1 MLKKIIAAVL
11 SVLTALC
18 LALPAFAVRNIN
30 DTDSTYE
37 SMTAGAGLRESEP
50 KKYTFTIDGLNDNA
64 LYYEK
69 LLSFVALGDDGE
81 EYPVTVWVEK
91 ESPNGYFLLLTK
103 EDGDLYPIEG
113 CIQEKKHELPN
124 RTETY
129 TLIFYSSK
137 LTIETPGGKYREY
150 TLMSDIDNF
159 EEITVINKK
168 VKKIASPVQ
177 SSETDAEPVTGA
189 IQASGTTVG
198 NNENTKGIV
207 STTAADKDN
216 DGGSVSKSTMMT
228 IVVLV
233 LVLVIVL
240 IVLAVCILGRGN
252 VAGIKKIFK
261 NILSK
266 VNKQPAR
273 EKQPHKKKNS
283 EQPQPNGRSKTE
295 PNYRSKA
302 LPPNIETSTPKRTA
316 KSSSN
321 IDVPVNNA
329 PEPIAYDSTVSTDPH
344 DSNDSIEHTDAKYDG
359 VDTRD
364 KNTLVKKLEC
374 EELAD
379 AIDSIYKKEN
389 IYKEEMPP
397 ELLKRDVISAEVHC
411 DANSYL
417 GIENGVRL
425 NMCSDNNN
433 GSFIVVDNRYLFL
446 NFYVFGGRFFI
457 ASESI
462 AGLSKCFDLIS
473 GNRKVNANNQKIK
486 KLIPAEVHVEN
497 SQFVLDKKGE
507 IYLED

>member
-18 LALPAFAVRNIN
+18 LTQPAFAVRNIE

-37 SMTAGAGLRESEP
+37 STTPRAGLRESEP
-50 KKYTFTIDGLNDNA
+50 QKYTFTIDGLNDNA

-69 LLSFVALGDDGE
+69 LLSFVALGNDGE
-81 EYPVTVWVEK
+81 KYPVTVWVEK
-91 ESPNGYFLLLTK
+91 KSPNGYDLFLAK
-103 EDGDLYPIEG
+103 KNGDLYDEEG
-113 CIQEKKHELPN
+113 CIKEYMLKNLDS
-124 RTETY
+124 TETY
-129 TLIFYSSK
+129 TLIFSLSSLK
-137 LTIETPGGKYREY
+137 IKTPEGESVI
-150 TLMSDIDNF
+150 LMSDISKF

-207 STTAADKDN
+207 STTAAGKDN
-216 DGGSVSKSTMMT
+216 DEGSISKSTMIT

-240 IVLAVCILGRGN
+240 IVLAVCILCRGN

-266 VNKQPAR
+266 GNKQPAR
-273 EKQPHKKKNS
+273 EKQPRKKKNS
-283 EQPQPNGRSKTE
+283 EQPQPNDRSKIE

-329 PEPIAYDSTVSTDPH
+329 PEPIVYNSTVNTGLH
-344 DSNDSIEHTDAKYDG
+344 DSNDGTEHADAKSDG

-364 KNTLVKKLEC
+364 KNTSVKKSEC

-379 AIDSIYKKEN
+379 AIDR

-397 ELLKRDVISAEVHC
+397 ESLKRDVISAEVHC
-411 DANSYL
+411 DMNSFF

-425 NMCSDNNN
+425 NMCSDNNS

-446 NFYVFGGRFFI
+446 NFYILGGRFFI
-457 ASESI
+457 ASERI

-497 SQFVLDKKGE
+497 GQFVLDKKGE

>member
-37 SMTAGAGLRESEP
+37 STTAGAGLREFEP
-50 KKYTFTIDGLNDNA
+50 QKYTFTIDGLNDNA

-69 LLSFVALGDDGE
+69 LLSFVALGNDGE
-81 EYPVTVWVEK
+81 KYPVTVWVEK
-91 ESPNGYFLLLTK
+91 ESPDRYFLLLTK
-103 EDGDLYPIEG
+103 EDGDLYPIKG
-113 CIQEKKHELPN
+113 CIEAHKSDEPLN

-129 TLIFYSSK
+129 TLIFSSSK
-137 LTIETPGGKYREY
+137 LTIKIPEGEYTEY
-150 TLMSDIDNF
+150 TLMSDISKF
-159 EEITVINKK
+159 EEITIINKK

-198 NNENTKGIV
+198 NNENTKGVV

-216 DGGSVSKSTMMT
+216 DGGSVSKSTMIT

-240 IVLAVCILGRGN
+240 IVLAVCILCRGN
-252 VAGIKKIFK
+252 FAGIKKIFK

-266 VNKQPAR
+266 GNKQPAR

-283 EQPQPNGRSKTE
+283 EQPQPNDRSKTE

-329 PEPIAYDSTVSTDPH
+329 PEPIEEKTVADNNFYDNSGSFADF
-344 DSNDSIEHTDAKYDG
+344 DAKNI
-359 VDTRD
+359 D
-364 KNTLVKKLEC
+364 KNQKSETAQKTAVDLINKIYSGDLAEGDLTFTTAFVGVSNRCQLSLNADEKVKFKVQDSKNS
-374 EELAD
+374 AAYV
-379 AIDSIYKKEN
+379 AIDSNELYLNFRQYNKSSGLYRAYNSIEEIERCFDIYAGSRKIRANGQN
-389 IYKEEMPP
+389 IVK
-397 ELLKRDVISAEVHC
+397 
-411 DANSYL
+411 
-417 GIENGVRL
+417 
-425 NMCSDNNN
+425 
-433 GSFIVVDNRYLFL
+433 IVPAKIHVDNR
-446 NFYVFGGRFFI
+446 
-457 ASESI
+457 E
-462 AGLSKCFDLIS
+462 
-473 GNRKVNANNQKIK
+473 
-486 KLIPAEVHVEN
+486 
-497 SQFVLDKKGE
+497 FVLDEKGK
-507 IYLED
+507 IYVEG

>member
-37 SMTAGAGLRESEP
+37 STTAGAGLRESEP
-50 KKYTFTIDGLNDNA
+50 QKYTFTIDGLNDNA

-91 ESPNGYFLLLTK
+91 KSPDRYFLLLTK
-103 EDGDLYPIEG
+103 EDGDLYPIKG
-113 CIQEKKHELPN
+113 CIQANKYEELN

-129 TLIFYSSK
+129 TLIFSLSS
-137 LTIETPGGKYREY
+137 LTIKTPGGKYTEY
-150 TLMSDIDNF
+150 TLMSDISKF
-159 EEITVINKK
+159 EEITIINKK
-168 VKKIASPVQ
+168 VKKIASSVQ
-177 SSETDAEPVTGA
+177 GSETDAEPVTGA

-198 NNENTKGIV
+198 NNENTKGVV

-216 DGGSVSKSTMMT
+216 DGGSVSKSTMIT

-240 IVLAVCILGRGN
+240 IVLAVCILCRGN

-266 VNKQPAR
+266 GNKQPAR

-283 EQPQPNGRSKTE
+283 EQPQPNDRSKTE

-329 PEPIAYDSTVSTDPH
+329 PEPIEEKTVADNNFYDNSGSFADF
-344 DSNDSIEHTDAKYDG
+344 DAKNIDENQKSETAQKTAVDLVNKIYSGDLTEGDLAFTTAFVG
-359 VDTRD
+359 VSNRYQLSWNADEKVKFKVQD
-364 KNTLVKKLEC
+364 SKNSAAYV
-374 EELAD
+374 
-379 AIDSIYKKEN
+379 AIDSNELYLNFRQYNKSSGLYRAYNSIEEIERCFDIYAGSRKIRANGQN
-389 IYKEEMPP
+389 IVK
-397 ELLKRDVISAEVHC
+397 
-411 DANSYL
+411 
-417 GIENGVRL
+417 
-425 NMCSDNNN
+425 
-433 GSFIVVDNRYLFL
+433 IVPAKIHVDNR
-446 NFYVFGGRFFI
+446 
-457 ASESI
+457 E
-462 AGLSKCFDLIS
+462 
-473 GNRKVNANNQKIK
+473 
-486 KLIPAEVHVEN
+486 
-497 SQFVLDKKGE
+497 FVLDEKGK
-507 IYLED
+507 IYVEG

>member
-18 LALPAFAVRNIN
+18 LALPAFAVRNTD

-37 SMTAGAGLRESEP
+37 STTPRAGLRESEP
-50 KKYTFTIDGLNDNA
+50 ERYTFTIDGLNDNA

-69 LLSFVALGDDGE
+69 LLSFVALGNDGE

-91 ESPNGYFLLLTK
+91 KSPNGYDLFLAK
-103 EDGDLYPIEG
+103 KNGDLYDEEG
-113 CIQEKKHELPN
+113 CIKEYMLKNLDS
-124 RTETY
+124 TETY
-129 TLIFYSSK
+129 TLIFSLSSLK
-137 LTIETPGGKYREY
+137 IKTPEGESVI
-150 TLMSDIDNF
+150 LMSDISKF

-168 VKKIASPVQ
+168 VEKIASPVQ
-177 SSETDAEPVTGA
+177 SSETAAEPVTGA

-198 NNENTKGIV
+198 NNESTKGVV
-207 STTAADKDN
+207 STTAAGKDN
-216 DGGSVSKSTMMT
+216 AEGSISKSTMIT

-240 IVLAVCILGRGN
+240 IVLAVCILCRGN

-266 VNKQPAR
+266 GNKQPAR
-273 EKQPHKKKNS
+273 EKQPRKKKNS
-283 EQPQPNGRSKTE
+283 EQPQPNDRSKIE

-302 LPPNIETSTPKRTA
+302 LPPNKETSTPKRTA

-329 PEPIAYDSTVSTDPH
+329 PEPIVYNSTVNTGLH
-344 DSNDSIEHTDAKYDG
+344 DSNDGTEHADAKSDG
-359 VDTRD
+359 VDTSD
-364 KNTLVKKLEC
+364 KNTAVKKSEC

-379 AIDSIYKKEN
+379 AIDSIYKGDSQPTSLTRKKVSVKYFRDYN
-389 IYKEEMPP
+389 QNFFGDIP
-397 ELLKRDVISAEVHC
+397 EKFTIC
-411 DANSYL
+411 DN
-417 GIENGVRL
+417 ER
-425 NMCSDNNN
+425 
-433 GSFIVVDNRYLFL
+433 GSEFIVVDNKYLFL
-446 NFYVFGGRFFI
+446 NFYKFNNFDDPNFK
-457 ASESI
+457 AYSDI

-486 KLIPAEVHVEN
+486 KLIPGEVHVEN
-497 SQFVLDKKGE
+497 GQFVLDKKGE

>member
-37 SMTAGAGLRESEP
+37 SMTAGAGLRESELE
-50 KKYTFTIDGLNDNA
+50 KYTFTIDGLNDNA

-69 LLSFVALGDDGE
+69 LLSFVALGNDGE
-81 EYPVTVWVEK
+81 KYPVTVWVEK
-91 ESPNGYFLLLTK
+91 KSPDSYDLLLTK
-103 EDGDLYPIEG
+103 EDGDLYPIKG
-113 CIQEKKHELPN
+113 CIQANKYEELN

-129 TLIFYSSK
+129 TLIFSLSS
-137 LTIETPGGKYREY
+137 LTIKTPGGKYREY
-150 TLMSDIDNF
+150 TLMSDISKF
-159 EEITVINKK
+159 KEITDVNKK
-168 VKKIASPVQ
+168 AEKIASPVQ
-177 SSETDAEPVTGA
+177 GSETDAEPVTGA

-198 NNENTKGIV
+198 NNENTKGVV

-216 DGGSVSKSTMMT
+216 DGGSVSKSTMIT

-240 IVLAVCILGRGN
+240 IVLAVCILCRGN

-266 VNKQPAR
+266 GNKQPAR

-283 EQPQPNGRSKTE
+283 EQPQPNDRSKTE

-329 PEPIAYDSTVSTDPH
+329 PEPIEEKTIADNNFYDNSGSFADF
-344 DSNDSIEHTDAKYDG
+344 DAKNIDENQKSETAQKTAVDLVNKIYSGDLTEGDLAFTTAFVG
-359 VDTRD
+359 VSNRYQLSWNADEKVKFKVQD
-364 KNTLVKKLEC
+364 SKNSAAYV
-374 EELAD
+374 
-379 AIDSIYKKEN
+379 AIDSNELYLNFRQYNKSSGLYRAYNSIEEIERCFDIYAGSRKIRANGQN
-389 IYKEEMPP
+389 IVK
-397 ELLKRDVISAEVHC
+397 
-411 DANSYL
+411 
-417 GIENGVRL
+417 
-425 NMCSDNNN
+425 
-433 GSFIVVDNRYLFL
+433 IVPAKIHVDNR
-446 NFYVFGGRFFI
+446 
-457 ASESI
+457 E
-462 AGLSKCFDLIS
+462 
-473 GNRKVNANNQKIK
+473 
-486 KLIPAEVHVEN
+486 
-497 SQFVLDKKGE
+497 FVLDEKGK
-507 IYLED
+507 IYVEG

>member
-37 SMTAGAGLRESEP
+37 STTPRAGLRESEP
-50 KKYTFTIDGLNDNA
+50 QKYTFTLDGLNDNA

-81 EYPVTVWVEK
+81 KYPVTVWVEK
-91 ESPNGYFLLLTK
+91 KSPNGYDLFLAK
-103 EDGDLYPIEG
+103 KNGDLYDEEG
-113 CIQEKKHELPN
+113 CIKEYMLKNLDS
-124 RTETY
+124 TETY
-129 TLIFYSSK
+129 TLIFSLSSLK
-137 LTIETPGGKYREY
+137 IKTPEGESVI
-150 TLMSDIDNF
+150 LMSDISKF

-198 NNENTKGIV
+198 NNENTKGVV
-207 STTAADKDN
+207 STTAVDKDN
-216 DGGSVSKSTMMT
+216 DGGSVSKGTMIT

-240 IVLAVCILGRGN
+240 IVLAVCILCRRN

-266 VNKQPAR
+266 GNKQPAR
-273 EKQPHKKKNS
+273 EKQPRKKKNS
-283 EQPQPNGRSKTE
+283 EQPQPNDRSKTE

-302 LPPNIETSTPKRTA
+302 LPPNIDTSTPKRTA

-329 PEPIAYDSTVSTDPH
+329 PEPIEEKTVADNNFYDNSGSFADF
-344 DSNDSIEHTDAKYDG
+344 DAKNIDENQKSETAQKTAVDLVNKIYSGDLTEGDLTFTTAFVG
-359 VDTRD
+359 VSNGYQLSLNADEKVKFEVQD
-364 KNTLVKKLEC
+364 SKNSAAYV
-374 EELAD
+374 
-379 AIDSIYKKEN
+379 AIDSNELYLNFRQYNKSSGLYRAYNSIEEIERCFDIYAGSRKIRANGQN
-389 IYKEEMPP
+389 IVK
-397 ELLKRDVISAEVHC
+397 
-411 DANSYL
+411 
-417 GIENGVRL
+417 
-425 NMCSDNNN
+425 
-433 GSFIVVDNRYLFL
+433 IVPAKIHVDNR
-446 NFYVFGGRFFI
+446 
-457 ASESI
+457 E
-462 AGLSKCFDLIS
+462 
-473 GNRKVNANNQKIK
+473 
-486 KLIPAEVHVEN
+486 
-497 SQFVLDKKGE
+497 FVLDEKGK
-507 IYLED
+507 IYVEG

>member
-37 SMTAGAGLRESEP
+37 STTAGAGLRESEP

-91 ESPNGYFLLLTK
+91 KSPDRYFLLLTK
-103 EDGDLYPIEG
+103 EDGDLYPIKG
-113 CIQEKKHELPN
+113 CIQANKYEELN

-129 TLIFYSSK
+129 TLIFSLSS
-137 LTIETPGGKYREY
+137 LTIKTPGGKYAEY
-150 TLMSDIDNF
+150 TLMSDISKF
-159 EEITVINKK
+159 EEITIINKK

-198 NNENTKGIV
+198 NNENTKGVV

-216 DGGSVSKSTMMT
+216 DGGSVSKSTMIT

-240 IVLAVCILGRGN
+240 IVLAVCILCRGN

-266 VNKQPAR
+266 GNKQPAR

-283 EQPQPNGRSKTE
+283 EQPQPNDRSKTE

-329 PEPIAYDSTVSTDPH
+329 PEPIEEKTVADNNFYDNSGSFADF
-344 DSNDSIEHTDAKYDG
+344 DAKNIDENQKSETAQKTAVDLINKIYSGDLAEGDLAFTTAFVG
-359 VDTRD
+359 VSNRYQLSVNADEKVKFKVQD
-364 KNTLVKKLEC
+364 SKNSAAYV
-374 EELAD
+374 
-379 AIDSIYKKEN
+379 AIDSNELYLNFRQYNKSSGLYRAYNSIEEIERCFDIYAGSRKIRANGQN
-389 IYKEEMPP
+389 IVK
-397 ELLKRDVISAEVHC
+397 
-411 DANSYL
+411 
-417 GIENGVRL
+417 
-425 NMCSDNNN
+425 
-433 GSFIVVDNRYLFL
+433 IVPAKIHVDNR
-446 NFYVFGGRFFI
+446 
-457 ASESI
+457 E
-462 AGLSKCFDLIS
+462 
-473 GNRKVNANNQKIK
+473 
-486 KLIPAEVHVEN
+486 
-497 SQFVLDKKGE
+497 FVLDEKGK
-507 IYLED
+507 IYVEG

>member
-37 SMTAGAGLRESEP
+37 SMTAGAGLRESELE
-50 KKYTFTIDGLNDNA
+50 KYTFTIDGLNDNA

-69 LLSFVALGDDGE
+69 LLSFVALGNDGE
-81 EYPVTVWVEK
+81 KYPVTVWVEK
-91 ESPNGYFLLLTK
+91 KSPDSHDLLLTK
-103 EDGDLYPIEG
+103 EDGDLYPIKG
-113 CIQEKKHELPN
+113 CIQANKYEELN

-129 TLIFYSSK
+129 TLIFSLSS
-137 LTIETPGGKYREY
+137 LTIKTPGGKYREY
-150 TLMSDIDNF
+150 TLMSDISKF
-159 EEITVINKK
+159 KEITDVNKK
-168 VKKIASPVQ
+168 VEKIASPVQ
-177 SSETDAEPVTGA
+177 GSETDAEPVTGA

-198 NNENTKGIV
+198 NNENTKGVV

-216 DGGSVSKSTMMT
+216 DGGSVSKSTMIT

-240 IVLAVCILGRGN
+240 IVLAVCILCRGN

-266 VNKQPAR
+266 GNKQPAR

-283 EQPQPNGRSKTE
+283 EQPQPNDRSKTE

-329 PEPIAYDSTVSTDPH
+329 PEPIEEKTIADNNFYDNSGSFADF
-344 DSNDSIEHTDAKYDG
+344 DAKNIDENQKSETAQKTAVDLVNKIYSGDLTEGDLAFTTAFVG
-359 VDTRD
+359 VSNRYQLSWNADEKVKFKVQD
-364 KNTLVKKLEC
+364 SKNSAAYV
-374 EELAD
+374 
-379 AIDSIYKKEN
+379 AIDSNELYLNFRQYNKSSGLYRAYNSIEEIERCFDIYAGSRKIRANGQN
-389 IYKEEMPP
+389 IVK
-397 ELLKRDVISAEVHC
+397 
-411 DANSYL
+411 
-417 GIENGVRL
+417 
-425 NMCSDNNN
+425 
-433 GSFIVVDNRYLFL
+433 IVPAKIHVDNR
-446 NFYVFGGRFFI
+446 
-457 ASESI
+457 E
-462 AGLSKCFDLIS
+462 
-473 GNRKVNANNQKIK
+473 
-486 KLIPAEVHVEN
+486 
-497 SQFVLDKKGE
+497 FVLDEKGK
-507 IYLED
+507 IYVEG

>member
-37 SMTAGAGLRESEP
+37 STTAGAGLRESEP

-91 ESPNGYFLLLTK
+91 ESPNRYFLLLTK
-103 EDGDLYPIEG
+103 ENGALYPIEG
-113 CIQEKKHELPN
+113 CIEAHKSEPLN

-129 TLIFYSSK
+129 TLIFSSSK
-137 LTIETPGGKYREY
+137 LTIKIPEGEYTEY
-150 TLMSDIDNF
+150 TLMSDISKF
-159 EEITVINKK
+159 EEITIINKK
-168 VKKIASPVQ
+168 VEKIASPVQ

-198 NNENTKGIV
+198 NNENTKGVV

-216 DGGSVSKSTMMT
+216 DGGSVSKSTMIT

-240 IVLAVCILGRGN
+240 IVLAVCILCRGN

-266 VNKQPAR
+266 GNKQPAR

-283 EQPQPNGRSKTE
+283 EQPQPNDRSKTE

-329 PEPIAYDSTVSTDPH
+329 PEPIEEKTVADNNFYDNSGSFADF
-344 DSNDSIEHTDAKYDG
+344 DAKNIDENQKSETAQKTAVDLVNKIYSGDLTEGDLAFTTAFVG
-359 VDTRD
+359 VSNRYQLSWNADEKVKFKVQD
-364 KNTLVKKLEC
+364 SKN
-374 EELAD
+374 LAAYV
-379 AIDSIYKKEN
+379 AIDSNELYLNFRQYNKSSGLYRAYNSIEEIERCFDIYAGSRKIRANGQN
-389 IYKEEMPP
+389 IVK
-397 ELLKRDVISAEVHC
+397 
-411 DANSYL
+411 
-417 GIENGVRL
+417 
-425 NMCSDNNN
+425 
-433 GSFIVVDNRYLFL
+433 IVPAKIHVDNR
-446 NFYVFGGRFFI
+446 
-457 ASESI
+457 E
-462 AGLSKCFDLIS
+462 
-473 GNRKVNANNQKIK
+473 
-486 KLIPAEVHVEN
+486 
-497 SQFVLDKKGE
+497 FVLDEKGK
-507 IYLED
+507 IYVEG

>member
-37 SMTAGAGLRESEP
+37 SMTAGAGLRESELE
-50 KKYTFTIDGLNDNA
+50 KYTFTIDGLNDNA

-69 LLSFVALGDDGE
+69 LLSFVALGNDGE
-81 EYPVTVWVEK
+81 KYPVTVWVEK
-91 ESPNGYFLLLTK
+91 KSPDSYDLLLTK
-103 EDGDLYPIEG
+103 EDGDLYPIKG
-113 CIQEKKHELPN
+113 CIQANKYEELN

-129 TLIFYSSK
+129 TLIFSLSS
-137 LTIETPGGKYREY
+137 LTIKTPGGKYREY
-150 TLMSDIDNF
+150 TLMSDISKF
-159 EEITVINKK
+159 KEITDVNKK
-168 VKKIASPVQ
+168 VEKIASPVQ
-177 SSETDAEPVTGA
+177 GSETDAEPVTGA

-198 NNENTKGIV
+198 NNENTKGVV

-216 DGGSVSKSTMMT
+216 DGGSVSKSTMIT

-240 IVLAVCILGRGN
+240 IVLAVCILCRGN

-266 VNKQPAR
+266 GNKQPAR

-283 EQPQPNGRSKTE
+283 EQPQPNDRSKTE

-329 PEPIAYDSTVSTDPH
+329 PEPIEEKTIADNNFYDNSGSFADF
-344 DSNDSIEHTDAKYDG
+344 DAKNIDENQKSETAQKTAVDLVNKIYSGDLTEGDLAFTTAFVG
-359 VDTRD
+359 VSNRYQLSWNADEKVKFKVQD
-364 KNTLVKKLEC
+364 SKNSAAYV
-374 EELAD
+374 
-379 AIDSIYKKEN
+379 AIDSNELYLNFRQYNKSSGLYRSYNSIEEIERCFDIYAGSRKIRANGQN
-389 IYKEEMPP
+389 IVK
-397 ELLKRDVISAEVHC
+397 
-411 DANSYL
+411 
-417 GIENGVRL
+417 
-425 NMCSDNNN
+425 
-433 GSFIVVDNRYLFL
+433 IVPAKIHVDNR
-446 NFYVFGGRFFI
+446 
-457 ASESI
+457 E
-462 AGLSKCFDLIS
+462 
-473 GNRKVNANNQKIK
+473 
-486 KLIPAEVHVEN
+486 
-497 SQFVLDKKGE
+497 FVLDEKGK
-507 IYLED
+507 IYVEG

>member
-37 SMTAGAGLRESEP
+37 STTAGAGLRESELE
-50 KKYTFTIDGLNDNA
+50 KYTFTIDGLNDNA

-91 ESPNGYFLLLTK
+91 ESPNRYFLLLTK
-103 EDGDLYPIEG
+103 ENGALYPIEG
-113 CIQEKKHELPN
+113 CIEAHKSEPLN

-129 TLIFYSSK
+129 TLIFSSSK
-137 LTIETPGGKYREY
+137 LTIKIPEGEYTEY
-150 TLMSDIDNF
+150 TLMSDISKF
-159 EEITVINKK
+159 EEITIINKK
-168 VKKIASPVQ
+168 VKKIASSVQ
-177 SSETDAEPVTGA
+177 GSETDAEPVTGA

-198 NNENTKGIV
+198 NNENTKGVV

-216 DGGSVSKSTMMT
+216 DGGSVSKSTMIT

-240 IVLAVCILGRGN
+240 IVLAVCILCRGN
-252 VAGIKKIFK
+252 FAGIKKIFK

-266 VNKQPAR
+266 GNKQPAR

-283 EQPQPNGRSKTE
+283 EQPQPNDRSKTE

-329 PEPIAYDSTVSTDPH
+329 PEPIEEKTVADNNFYDNSGSFADF
-344 DSNDSIEHTDAKYDG
+344 DAKNIDENQKTETAQKTAVDLVNKIYSGDLTEGDLAFTTAFVG
-359 VDTRD
+359 VSNRYQLSWNADEKVKFKVQD
-364 KNTLVKKLEC
+364 SKN
-374 EELAD
+374 LAAYV
-379 AIDSIYKKEN
+379 AIDSNELYLNFRQYNKSSGLYRAYNSIEEIERCFDIYAGSRKIRANGQN
-389 IYKEEMPP
+389 IVK
-397 ELLKRDVISAEVHC
+397 
-411 DANSYL
+411 
-417 GIENGVRL
+417 
-425 NMCSDNNN
+425 
-433 GSFIVVDNRYLFL
+433 IVPAKIHVDNR
-446 NFYVFGGRFFI
+446 
-457 ASESI
+457 E
-462 AGLSKCFDLIS
+462 
-473 GNRKVNANNQKIK
+473 
-486 KLIPAEVHVEN
+486 
-497 SQFVLDKKGE
+497 FVLDEKGK
-507 IYLED
+507 IYVEG

>member
-37 SMTAGAGLRESEP
+37 SMTAGAGLRESKP
-50 KKYTFTIDGLNDNA
+50 QKYTFTIDGLNDNA

-69 LLSFVALGDDGE
+69 LLSFVALGNDGE
-81 EYPVTVWVEK
+81 KYPVTVWVEK
-91 ESPNGYFLLLTK
+91 ESPDSYFLLLTK
-103 EDGDLYPIEG
+103 ENGTLYPIEG
-113 CIQEKKHELPN
+113 CIEAHKSAEPLN

-129 TLIFYSSK
+129 TLIFSSSK
-137 LTIETPGGKYREY
+137 LTIKTPEGEYAEY
-150 TLMSDIDNF
+150 TLMSDISKF
-159 EEITVINKK
+159 EEITIINKK

-198 NNENTKGIV
+198 NNENTKGVV

-216 DGGSVSKSTMMT
+216 DGGSVSKSTMIT

-240 IVLAVCILGRGN
+240 IVLAVCILCRGN

-283 EQPQPNGRSKTE
+283 EQPQPNDRSKTE

-329 PEPIAYDSTVSTDPH
+329 PEPIEEKTVADNNFYDNSGSFADF
-344 DSNDSIEHTDAKYDG
+344 DAKNIDENQKSETAQKTAVDLINKIYSGDLAEGDLTFTTAFVG
-359 VDTRD
+359 VSNGYQLSLNADEKVKFEVQD
-364 KNTLVKKLEC
+364 SKNSAAYV
-374 EELAD
+374 
-379 AIDSIYKKEN
+379 AIDSNELYLNFRQYNKSSGLYRAYNSIEEIERCFDIYAGSRKIRANGQN
-389 IYKEEMPP
+389 IVK
-397 ELLKRDVISAEVHC
+397 
-411 DANSYL
+411 
-417 GIENGVRL
+417 
-425 NMCSDNNN
+425 
-433 GSFIVVDNRYLFL
+433 IVPAKIHVDNR
-446 NFYVFGGRFFI
+446 
-457 ASESI
+457 E
-462 AGLSKCFDLIS
+462 
-473 GNRKVNANNQKIK
+473 
-486 KLIPAEVHVEN
+486 
-497 SQFVLDKKGE
+497 FVLDEKGK
-507 IYLED
+507 IYVEG

>member
-37 SMTAGAGLRESEP
+37 SMTAGAGLRESELE
-50 KKYTFTIDGLNDNA
+50 KYTFTIDGLNDNA

-69 LLSFVALGDDGE
+69 LLSFVALGNDGE
-81 EYPVTVWVEK
+81 KYPVTVWVEK
-91 ESPNGYFLLLTK
+91 ESPDSYFLLLTK
-103 EDGDLYPIEG
+103 ENGALYPIEG
-113 CIQEKKHELPN
+113 CIEAHKSAEPLN

-129 TLIFYSSK
+129 TLIFSSSK
-137 LTIETPGGKYREY
+137 LTIKTPEGEYAEY
-150 TLMSDIDNF
+150 TLMSDISKF
-159 EEITVINKK
+159 EEITIINKK

-198 NNENTKGIV
+198 NNENTKGVV

-216 DGGSVSKSTMMT
+216 DGGSVSKSTMIT

-240 IVLAVCILGRGN
+240 IVLAVCILCRGN

-283 EQPQPNGRSKTE
+283 EQPQPNDRSKTE

-329 PEPIAYDSTVSTDPH
+329 PEPIEEKTVADNNFYDNSGSFADFDAKNIDENQKSETAQKTAVDLVNKIYSGDLAEGDLTFTTAFVGVSNIYQLSLHADEKVKFKVQDSKNSAAYVAV
-344 DSNDSIEHTDAKYDG
+344 DSNELYLNFRRYNKKNGLYAYNSIEKIERCFDIYAGSRKIRANGQNIVKIVPAK
-359 VDTRD
+359 
-364 KNTLVKKLEC
+364 
-374 EELAD
+374 
-379 AIDSIYKKEN
+379 I
-389 IYKEEMPP
+389 
-397 ELLKRDVISAEVHC
+397 H
-411 DANSYL
+411 
-417 GIENGVRL
+417 
-425 NMCSDNNN
+425 
-433 GSFIVVDNRYLFL
+433 VDNR
-446 NFYVFGGRFFI
+446 
-457 ASESI
+457 E
-462 AGLSKCFDLIS
+462 
-473 GNRKVNANNQKIK
+473 
-486 KLIPAEVHVEN
+486 
-497 SQFVLDKKGE
+497 FVLDEKGK
-507 IYLED
+507 IYVEG

>member
-37 SMTAGAGLRESEP
+37 STTPRAGLRESEP
-50 KKYTFTIDGLNDNA
+50 QKYTFTLDGLNDNA

-81 EYPVTVWVEK
+81 KYPVTVWVEK
-91 ESPNGYFLLLTK
+91 KSPNGYDLFLAK
-103 EDGDLYPIEG
+103 KNGDLYDEEG
-113 CIQEKKHELPN
+113 CIKEYMLKNLDS
-124 RTETY
+124 TETY
-129 TLIFYSSK
+129 TLIFSLSSLK
-137 LTIETPGGKYREY
+137 IKTPEGESVI
-150 TLMSDIDNF
+150 LMSDISKF

-198 NNENTKGIV
+198 NNENTKGVV
-207 STTAADKDN
+207 STTAVDKDN
-216 DGGSVSKSTMMT
+216 DGGSVSKGTMIT

-240 IVLAVCILGRGN
+240 IVLAVCILCRRN

-266 VNKQPAR
+266 GNKQPAR
-273 EKQPHKKKNS
+273 EKQPRKKKNS
-283 EQPQPNGRSKTE
+283 EQPQPNDRSKTE

-302 LPPNIETSTPKRTA
+302 LPPNIDTSTPKRTA

-329 PEPIAYDSTVSTDPH
+329 PEPIEEKTVADNNFYDNSGSFADF
-344 DSNDSIEHTDAKYDG
+344 DAKNIDENQKSETAQKTAVDLVNKIYFGDLTEGDLTFTTAFVG
-359 VDTRD
+359 VSNGYQLSLNADEKVKFEVQD
-364 KNTLVKKLEC
+364 SKNSAAYV
-374 EELAD
+374 
-379 AIDSIYKKEN
+379 AIDSNELYLNFRQYNKSSGLYRAYNSIEEIERCFDIYAGSRKIRANGQN
-389 IYKEEMPP
+389 IVK
-397 ELLKRDVISAEVHC
+397 
-411 DANSYL
+411 
-417 GIENGVRL
+417 
-425 NMCSDNNN
+425 
-433 GSFIVVDNRYLFL
+433 IVPAKIHVDNR
-446 NFYVFGGRFFI
+446 
-457 ASESI
+457 E
-462 AGLSKCFDLIS
+462 
-473 GNRKVNANNQKIK
+473 
-486 KLIPAEVHVEN
+486 
-497 SQFVLDKKGE
+497 FVLDEKGK
-507 IYLED
+507 IYVEG

>member
-37 SMTAGAGLRESEP
+37 STTAGAGLRESELE
-50 KKYTFTIDGLNDNA
+50 KYTFTIDGLNDNA

-91 ESPNGYFLLLTK
+91 KSPNSYFLLLTK
-103 EDGDLYPIEG
+103 ENGALYPIKG
-113 CIQEKKHELPN
+113 CIEAHMTEPLN

-129 TLIFYSSK
+129 TLIFSSSK
-137 LTIETPGGKYREY
+137 LTIKIPEGKYTEY
-150 TLMSDIDNF
+150 TLMSDISKF
-159 EEITVINKK
+159 EEITIINKK

-198 NNENTKGIV
+198 NNENTKCVV

-216 DGGSVSKSTMMT
+216 DGGSVSKSTMIT

-240 IVLAVCILGRGN
+240 IVLAVCILCRGN

-266 VNKQPAR
+266 GNKQPAR
-273 EKQPHKKKNS
+273 EKQPRKKKNS
-283 EQPQPNGRSKTE
+283 EQPQPNDRSKIE

-329 PEPIAYDSTVSTDPH
+329 PEPIVYNSTVNTGLH
-344 DSNDSIEHTDAKYDG
+344 DSNDGTEHADAKSDG
-359 VDTRD
+359 VDTSD
-364 KNTLVKKLEC
+364 KNTAVKKSEC

-379 AIDSIYKKEN
+379 AIDSIYKGDSQPTSLTRKKVSVKYFRDYN
-389 IYKEEMPP
+389 QNFFGDIP
-397 ELLKRDVISAEVHC
+397 EKFTIC
-411 DANSYL
+411 DN
-417 GIENGVRL
+417 ER
-425 NMCSDNNN
+425 
-433 GSFIVVDNRYLFL
+433 GSEFIVVDNKYLFL
-446 NFYVFGGRFFI
+446 NFYKFNNFDDPNFK
-457 ASESI
+457 AYSDI

-486 KLIPAEVHVEN
+486 KLIPGEVHVEN
-497 SQFVLDKKGE
+497 GQFVLDKKGE

>member
-37 SMTAGAGLRESEP
+37 STTAGAGLRESELE
-50 KKYTFTIDGLNDNA
+50 KYTFTIDGLNDNA

-91 ESPNGYFLLLTK
+91 ESPNRYFLLLTK
-103 EDGDLYPIEG
+103 ENGALYPIEG
-113 CIQEKKHELPN
+113 CIEAHKSEPLN

-129 TLIFYSSK
+129 TLIFSSSK
-137 LTIETPGGKYREY
+137 LTIKIPEGEYTEY
-150 TLMSDIDNF
+150 TLMSDISKF
-159 EEITVINKK
+159 EEITIINKK
-168 VKKIASPVQ
+168 VEKIASPVQ

-198 NNENTKGIV
+198 NNENTKGVV

-216 DGGSVSKSTMMT
+216 DGGSVSKSTMIT

-240 IVLAVCILGRGN
+240 IVLAVCILCRGN

-266 VNKQPAR
+266 GNKQPAR

-283 EQPQPNGRSKTE
+283 EQPQPNDRSKTE

-329 PEPIAYDSTVSTDPH
+329 PEPIEEKTVADNNFYDNSGSFADF
-344 DSNDSIEHTDAKYDG
+344 DAKNIDENQKSETAQKTAVDLVNKIYSGDLTEGDLAFTTAFVG
-359 VDTRD
+359 VSNRYQLSWNADEKVKFKVQD
-364 KNTLVKKLEC
+364 SKN
-374 EELAD
+374 LAAYV
-379 AIDSIYKKEN
+379 AIDSNELYLNFRQYNKSSGLYRAYNSIEEIERCFDIYAGSRKIRANGQN
-389 IYKEEMPP
+389 IVK
-397 ELLKRDVISAEVHC
+397 
-411 DANSYL
+411 
-417 GIENGVRL
+417 
-425 NMCSDNNN
+425 
-433 GSFIVVDNRYLFL
+433 IVPAKIHVDNR
-446 NFYVFGGRFFI
+446 
-457 ASESI
+457 E
-462 AGLSKCFDLIS
+462 
-473 GNRKVNANNQKIK
+473 
-486 KLIPAEVHVEN
+486 
-497 SQFVLDKKGE
+497 FVLDEKGK
-507 IYLED
+507 IYVEG

>member
-37 SMTAGAGLRESEP
+37 SMTAGAGLRESKP
-50 KKYTFTIDGLNDNA
+50 QKYTFTIDGLNDNA

-69 LLSFVALGDDGE
+69 LLSFVALGNDGE
-81 EYPVTVWVEK
+81 KYPVTVWVEK
-91 ESPNGYFLLLTK
+91 ESPDSYFLLLTK

-113 CIQEKKHELPN
+113 CIEAHKSAEPLN

-129 TLIFYSSK
+129 TLIFSSSK
-137 LTIETPGGKYREY
+137 LTIKTPEGEYAEY
-150 TLMSDIDNF
+150 TLMSDISKF
-159 EEITVINKK
+159 EEITIINKK

-177 SSETDAEPVTGA
+177 SSETDAEPVAGA

-198 NNENTKGIV
+198 NNENTKGVV

-216 DGGSVSKSTMMT
+216 DGGSVSKSTMIT

-240 IVLAVCILGRGN
+240 IVLAVCILCRGN

-266 VNKQPAR
+266 GNKQPAR

-283 EQPQPNGRSKTE
+283 EQPQPNDRSKTE

-329 PEPIAYDSTVSTDPH
+329 PEPIEEKTVADNNFYDNSGSFADF
-344 DSNDSIEHTDAKYDG
+344 DAKNIDENQKSETAQKTAVDLINKIYSGDLTEGDLAFTTAFVG
-359 VDTRD
+359 VSNRYQLSWNADEKVKFKVQD
-364 KNTLVKKLEC
+364 SKNSAAYV
-374 EELAD
+374 
-379 AIDSIYKKEN
+379 AIDSNELYLNFRQYNKSSGLYRAYNSIEEIERCFDIYAGSRKIRANGQN
-389 IYKEEMPP
+389 IVK
-397 ELLKRDVISAEVHC
+397 
-411 DANSYL
+411 
-417 GIENGVRL
+417 
-425 NMCSDNNN
+425 
-433 GSFIVVDNRYLFL
+433 IVPAKIHVDNR
-446 NFYVFGGRFFI
+446 
-457 ASESI
+457 E
-462 AGLSKCFDLIS
+462 
-473 GNRKVNANNQKIK
+473 
-486 KLIPAEVHVEN
+486 
-497 SQFVLDKKGE
+497 FVLDEKGK
-507 IYLED
+507 IYVEG

>member
-50 KKYTFTIDGLNDNA
+50 QKYTFTIDGLNDNA

-69 LLSFVALGDDGE
+69 LLSFVALGNDGE
-81 EYPVTVWVEK
+81 KYPVTVWVEK
-91 ESPNGYFLLLTK
+91 KSPDSYDLLLTK
-103 EDGDLYPIEG
+103 EDGDLYPIKG
-113 CIQEKKHELPN
+113 CIQANKYEELN

-129 TLIFYSSK
+129 TLIFSLSS
-137 LTIETPGGKYREY
+137 LTIKTPGGKYREY
-150 TLMSDIDNF
+150 TLMSDISKF
-159 EEITVINKK
+159 KEITDVNKK
-168 VKKIASPVQ
+168 VEKIASPVQ
-177 SSETDAEPVTGA
+177 GSETDAEPVTGA

-198 NNENTKGIV
+198 NNENTKGVV

-216 DGGSVSKSTMMT
+216 DGGSVSKSTMIT

-233 LVLVIVL
+233 FVLVIVL
-240 IVLAVCILGRGN
+240 IVLAVCILCRGN

-266 VNKQPAR
+266 GNKQPAR

-283 EQPQPNGRSKTE
+283 EQPQSNDRSKTE

-329 PEPIAYDSTVSTDPH
+329 PEPIEEKTIADNNFYDNSGSFADF
-344 DSNDSIEHTDAKYDG
+344 DAKNIDENQKSETAQKTAVDLVNKIYSGDLTEGDLAFTTAFVG
-359 VDTRD
+359 VSNRYQLSWNADEKVKFKVQD
-364 KNTLVKKLEC
+364 SKNSAAYV
-374 EELAD
+374 
-379 AIDSIYKKEN
+379 AIDSNELYLNFRQYNKSSGLYRAYNSIEEIERCFDIYAGSRKIRANGQN
-389 IYKEEMPP
+389 IVK
-397 ELLKRDVISAEVHC
+397 
-411 DANSYL
+411 
-417 GIENGVRL
+417 
-425 NMCSDNNN
+425 
-433 GSFIVVDNRYLFL
+433 IVPAKIHVDNR
-446 NFYVFGGRFFI
+446 
-457 ASESI
+457 E
-462 AGLSKCFDLIS
+462 
-473 GNRKVNANNQKIK
+473 
-486 KLIPAEVHVEN
+486 
-497 SQFVLDKKGE
+497 FVLDEKGK
-507 IYLED
+507 IYVEG

>member
-37 SMTAGAGLRESEP
+37 STTAGAGLRESEL

-91 ESPNGYFLLLTK
+91 ESPDSYVLLLTK
-103 EDGDLYPIEG
+103 ENGTLYPIKG
-113 CIQEKKHELPN
+113 CIEAHKYDPLN

-129 TLIFYSSK
+129 TLIFSSSK
-137 LTIETPGGKYREY
+137 LTIKTPEGEYTEY
-150 TLMSDIDNF
+150 TLMSDISKF
-159 EEITVINKK
+159 EEITIINKK

-198 NNENTKGIV
+198 NNENTKGVV

-216 DGGSVSKSTMMT
+216 DGGSVSKSTMIT

-240 IVLAVCILGRGN
+240 IVLAVCILCRGN

-266 VNKQPAR
+266 GNKQPAR
-273 EKQPHKKKNS
+273 EKQPHKKKNF
-283 EQPQPNGRSKTE
+283 EQPQPNDRSKTE

-329 PEPIAYDSTVSTDPH
+329 PEPIEEKTIADNNFYDNSGSFADF
-344 DSNDSIEHTDAKYDG
+344 DAKNIDENQKSETAQKTAVDLVNKIYSGDLTEGDLAFTTAFVG
-359 VDTRD
+359 VSNGYQLSLNADEKVKFKVQD
-364 KNTLVKKLEC
+364 SKNSAAYV
-374 EELAD
+374 
-379 AIDSIYKKEN
+379 AIDSNELYLNFRQYNKSSGLYRAYNSIEEIERCFDIYAGSRKIRANGQN
-389 IYKEEMPP
+389 IVK
-397 ELLKRDVISAEVHC
+397 
-411 DANSYL
+411 
-417 GIENGVRL
+417 
-425 NMCSDNNN
+425 
-433 GSFIVVDNRYLFL
+433 IVPAKIHVDNR
-446 NFYVFGGRFFI
+446 
-457 ASESI
+457 E
-462 AGLSKCFDLIS
+462 
-473 GNRKVNANNQKIK
+473 
-486 KLIPAEVHVEN
+486 
-497 SQFVLDKKGE
+497 FVLDEKGK
-507 IYLED
+507 IYVEG